1 MLSIETLSYLTFEGV
16 RLYED
21 HELCIRDRNSQ
32 QSSGLRGLHLL
43 VTAISE
49 FIDAIDTF
57 TKFRHLPE
65 QDKERLFKVR
75 KAVRKQI
82 LLTVLNTNNLIS
94 KFIAS

>member
-1 MLSIETLSYLTFEGV
+1 MLSIETLSYLTFEGF

-32 QSSGLRGLHLL
+32 QSWGLRGLHLL

-75 KAVRKQI
+75 KAVRKQM
-82 LLTVLNTNNLIS
+82 LLTV
-94 KFIAS
+94 